1 MNFIEEFKSGQ
12 EGRNI
17 GLHTGICGNVFDEA
31 TNGIQHGAVYSLGA
45 APKVGKTT
53 FADQAFLLTPYMQMS
68 KDPSIN
74 IEWLYFSY
82 EISRVRKE
90 FKLAPY
96 FFKTVYNIRGFTY
109 KDKKYRICSNYLL
122 GRLKDKETGELI
134 KVSTEHKEMLKTIY
148 NDYLVKIFGEYNS
161 SGRLLKKG
169 KVSFYEKRETPTGI
183 AKIIREYAK
192 QNGTLIYGATKV
204 KNDQGQTVEK
214 NGVIAYKPNNPD
226 KHHIIIIDH
235 LRKLKHERGMD
246 ERLTINKMLEYEVE
260 LRNLCK
266 FTFVNIIHLNRSIG
280 SVDRM
285 KFAEDSIYPTG
296 DDFKSSG
303 NISEESDY
311 VITLFNPRDEK
322 FKLEK
327 HFGVDITKYPNYR
340 SIHLVESRDTDC
352 PFHIGGIIDAE
363 ANMFNELP
371 KPKKE

>member
-1 MNFIEEFKSGQ
+1 MNFIKEFNSGQ

-17 GLHTGICGNVFDEA
+17 GLRTGICGDKFDEA
-31 TNGIQHGAVYSLGA
+31 THGVQRAAIYSIGA

-53 FADQAFLLTPYMQMS
+53 FADQGFLLTPYMDMI
-68 KDPSIN
+68 KDSNIE

-96 FFKTVYNIRGFTY
+96 FFKTIYNIRGFTY
-109 KDKKYRICSNYLL
+109 KDKKYRISSNYLL
-122 GRLKDKETGELI
+122 GRLKDKETDELI
-134 KVSTEHKEMLKTIY
+134 KVLPEHKEMLKAIY
-148 NDYLVKIFGEYNS
+148 NDYLIKIFGEYNS
-161 SGRLLKKG
+161 FGKKIKAG

-183 AKIIREYAK
+183 AKIIKEYAK
-192 QNGTLIYGATKV
+192 KNGEPVYGITKV
-204 KNDQGQTVEK
+204 KNEQGQMIDK
-214 NGVIAYKPNNPD
+214 KGVVAYKPNNPN
-226 KHHIIIIDH
+226 KHTIIIIDH

-246 ERLTINKMLEYEVE
+246 ERLTINKMLEQEVE
-260 LRNLCK
+260 LRNLCG

-280 SVDRM
+280 SVERM

-296 DDFKSSG
+296 DDFKGSG
-303 NISEESDY
+303 NVSEDSDFI
-311 VITLFNPRDEK
+311 ITLFNPRDEK
-322 FKLEK
+322 YKLET

-363 ANMFNELP
+363 ANMFNDLP
-371 KPKKE
+371 KPKK